1 MRSRRDVNPI
11 ADSNRSCDGGD
22 TYDGEDLAMH
32 ATSDDGRQD
41 DGREDPQD
49 DVPLGG
55 SEPTERE
62 LQADIAVEEDTLKAL
77 EEEAPSG

>member
-1 MRSRRDVNPI
+1 
-11 ADSNRSCDGGD
+11 
-22 TYDGEDLAMH
+22 MH